1 MMAVPRGPDDT
12 ILDRLRRHAQ
22 TQPDRLAYRFL
33 HDDEGSD
40 TLTFGQLDQRT
51 RGLAVRLREYAAP
64 GDRALLL
71 YPPGLEFIE
80 AFLGCLAAGILAV
93 PAYPPR
99 RNRKDERLRAIAED
113 ARPRLMLTTRQI
125 LPTVEASELGNIND
139 LLSLATDALEAES
152 DSNGPLPSTAG
163 DSVALLQYT
172 SGSTGM
178 PRGVIV
184 THGNLMANEGAMQAA
199 FLHTP
204 DDVIVGWLPVFH
216 DMGLIGNVLQP
227 LYVGFPA
234 ILLSPLSFL
243 REPVRW
249 LRAITEYRATTA
261 GAPNFAYDHCVRLIT
276 EEQKQGLDLRSWT
289 VACNGAEPVW
299 AETLD
304 RFAKAFGGCGFCGAA
319 FFPCYGL
326 AEATLF
332 VSGGPVHKEPR
343 RRCVE
348 PSVLEQAGQVVA
360 AEPPGGR
367 WLVSSGRPAE
377 GTNVLAVDLATRTAV
392 PDGRVG
398 ELWLSSPS
406 VAAGYW
412 GRDEET
418 RTTFGNYLAS
428 GEGPFLRTGDLG
440 FLDGS
445 EVFVT
450 GLLKDLIIIHGR
462 NHYPQDIEQ
471 TVQSVHP
478 GLRGGGGAAFEV
490 YADGQPRLV
499 IVQEVERR
507 SRDLDSASL
516 LGDVRQA
523 VAERHELHVHDLVL
537 LEPGS
542 LPKTS
547 SGKVQRHACRL
558 GYEQGTLR
566 QWKRSK
572 S

>member
-1 MMAVPRGPDDT
+1 V
-12 ILDRLRRHAQ
+12 
-22 TQPDRLAYRFL
+22 AY
-33 HDDEGSD
+33 
-40 TLTFGQLDQRT
+40 
-51 RGLAVRLREYAAP
+51 
-64 GDRALLL
+64 
-71 YPPGLEFIE
+71 
-80 AFLGCLAAGILAV
+80 
-93 PAYPPR
+93 
-99 RNRKDERLRAIAED
+99 
-113 ARPRLMLTTRQI
+113 
-125 LPTVEASELGNIND
+125 
-139 LLSLATDALEAES
+139 
-152 DSNGPLPSTAG
+152 
-163 DSVALLQYT
+163 
-172 SGSTGM
+172 
-178 PRGVIV
+178 
-184 THGNLMANEGAMQAA
+184 
-199 FLHTP
+199 
-204 DDVIVGWLPVFH
+204 
-216 DMGLIGNVLQP
+216 
-227 LYVGFPA
+227 
-234 ILLSPLSFL
+234 
-243 REPVRW
+243 
-249 LRAITEYRATTA
+249 
-261 GAPNFAYDHCVRLIT
+261 
-276 EEQKQGLDLRSWT
+276 
-289 VACNGAEPVW
+289 NGAEPVW
-299 AETLD
+299 TETLD
-304 RFAKAFGGCGFCGAA
+304 RFAEAFGGWGFRRTA

-332 VSGGPVHKEPR
+332 VSGGPAHKGPR
-343 RRCVE
+343 RRCLE
-348 PSVLEQAGQVVA
+348 PSALEQAGQVVA
-360 AEPPGGR
+360 TEPPGGR
-367 WLVSSGRPAE
+367 WLVSSGQPAE
-377 GTNVLAVDLATRTAV
+377 ETNVLAVDPATRTVV

-440 FLDGS
+440 FLDEG

-450 GLLKDLIIIHGR
+450 GRLKDLIILHGR

-478 GLRGGGGAAFEV
+478 GLLGGSGAAFEV
-490 YADGQPRLV
+490 YKDGQHQLV

-507 SRDLDSASL
+507 GRDLDWARL

-523 VAERHELHVHDLVL
+523 VADRHELHVHDLVL